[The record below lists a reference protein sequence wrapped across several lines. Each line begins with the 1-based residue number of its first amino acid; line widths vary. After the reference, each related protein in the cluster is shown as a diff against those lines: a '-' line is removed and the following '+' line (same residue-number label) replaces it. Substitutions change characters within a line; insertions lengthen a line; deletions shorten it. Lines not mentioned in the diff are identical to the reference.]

1 MNALSIY
8 DFAASVGRNLEIVR
22 FLVLGHGIVVGHV
35 EGAHV
40 QVAALEIGKC
50 ILLGIGFQQTFAFS
64 IFHFADEL
72 MLLEVDGEQ
81 LAAVAHHYDA
91 FACEWELC
99 IVKSSYLDILGR
111 CYPLVDLVDAEELC
125 LLARRLVDEIAGV
138 DVLSYEFIAPPGA
151 PAVFR
156 YHVAVVVASEVQVF
170 QSEGLVSLLGSHYW
184 ECLCMGL

>member
-22 FLVLGHGIVVGHV
+22 FLVLVHGIVVGHV

-50 ILLGIGFQQTFAFS
+50 ILLGIGFQQAFAFS

-72 MLLEVDGEQ
+72 VLLEVDGEQ

-99 IVKSSYLDILGR
+99 IVKSSYLDI
-111 CYPLVDLVDAEELC
+111 
-125 LLARRLVDEIAGV
+125 LARRLVDEIAGV

-170 QSEGLVSLLGSHYW
+170 QCEGLVSLLGSHYW
-184 ECLCMGL
+184 ECFCMGL